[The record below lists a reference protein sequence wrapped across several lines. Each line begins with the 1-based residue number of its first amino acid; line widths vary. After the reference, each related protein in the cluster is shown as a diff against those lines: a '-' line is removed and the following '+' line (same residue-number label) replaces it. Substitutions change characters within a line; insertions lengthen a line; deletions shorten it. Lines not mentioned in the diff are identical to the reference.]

1 MPIIRFSFR
10 KKCFVMRKICYVS
23 PAPGQLSLLW
33 MGPISQPLNIFVIWF
48 SAPHLSVS
56 VIEQSTLSK

>member
-1 MPIIRFSFR
+1 
-10 KKCFVMRKICYVS
+10 MRKICYVS

-33 MGPISQPLNIFVIWF
+33 MGPISQPLNIFAMWF

-56 VIEQSTLSK
+56 AIEQSALSK